1 MAQIKFSKYDPANG
15 HLIEECELT
24 PEELTRLFDAVVQ
37 EGGMYT
43 RSNEPDGSLTGEV
56 FSRENDTIP
65 AYNYKITFIE
75 E

>member
-1 MAQIKFSKYDPANG
+1 MARKKLAKFDPENG

-37 EGGMYT
+37 GGGMYT
-43 RSNEPDGSLTGEV
+43 RRNEPDGVLTGEV
-56 FSRENDTIP
+56 FSRENDTVP